1 MARQECW
8 ADLFKTRSDSE
19 SHIDEHWL
27 HVFVIEHLY
36 NLRQPTHRLQC
47 DVIIHILSV
56 VHASHHGGQH
66 GGGELVHLRYV
77 TAGDVSE
84 TAHAVLADEKILI
97 NKLVEKRVDERFSA
111 APTLHLDQLNENA
124 QHLH

>member
-1 MARQECW
+1 M
-8 ADLFKTRSDSE
+8 L
-19 SHIDEHWL
+19 
-27 HVFVIEHLY
+27 VIKNLY

-66 GGGELVHLRYV
+66 GGGELVHLRDV

-84 TAHAVLADEKILI
+84 TAHAVLADEKVLI
-97 NKLVEKRVDERFSA
+97 NKFVEKRIDERFHQISA
-111 APTLHLDQLNENA
+111 ALTLHLDQLNEIA
-124 QHLH
+124 QHLQQTK